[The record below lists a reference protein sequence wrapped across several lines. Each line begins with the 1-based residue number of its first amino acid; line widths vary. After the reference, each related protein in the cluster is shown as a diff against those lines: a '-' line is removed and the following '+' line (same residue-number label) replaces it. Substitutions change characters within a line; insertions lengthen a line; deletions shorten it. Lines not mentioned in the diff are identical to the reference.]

1 MNTAVGF
8 YAKGQGTCNPSPAVT
23 EEWDFVFGEVGRLR
37 QYIERATKDFLMTLQ
52 DLNST
57 DGDIY
62 LPGSIAALHDSVW
75 LVTYGSTPDSIP
87 TPPSQAASST

>member
-1 MNTAVGF
+1 
-8 YAKGQGTCNPSPAVT
+8 
-23 EEWDFVFGEVGRLR
+23 
-37 QYIERATKDFLMTLQ
+37 MTLQ

-87 TPPSQAASST
+87 TPPSQAASDKLFVITDAFTNLRKKSW